1 MNSRSSSRS
10 FLIRVLSDQ
19 NSLPVPRNISLVA
32 TPFIASEHQGIHR
45 KLLFTWLF
53 KSYKIFKFQNSFYVV
68 EISGFEPLTSAVQ
81 KQRSTNWAIPPW
93 WAIQDLNLGPHPY
106 QGCAL
111 TNWANSPNRLKLKC
125 WIKLVI
131 YFFPKRRWSS
141 RTFQYGYLVTTSP
154 QSLALP

>member
-81 KQRSTNWAIPPW
+81 KQRSTNWAIPPTMGHPGFEPGTSPLSGVRSNQLSYRPL
-93 WAIQDLNLGPHPY
+93 ISNELNLGY
-106 QGCAL
+106 WSFSL
-111 TNWANSPNRLKLKC
+111 TLILSNNLCEHSC
-125 WIKLVI
+125 
-131 YFFPKRRWSS
+131 FS
-141 RTFQYGYLVTTSP
+141 
-154 QSLALP
+154 